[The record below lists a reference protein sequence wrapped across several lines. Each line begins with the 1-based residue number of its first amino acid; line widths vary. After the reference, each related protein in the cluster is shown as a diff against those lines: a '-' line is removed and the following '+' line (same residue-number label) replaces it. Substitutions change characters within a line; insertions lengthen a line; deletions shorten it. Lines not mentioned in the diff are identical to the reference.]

1 MSDNNDNN
9 DTNDNWDTN
18 DSTDEIKMKMV
29 LLTIIN
35 SNDTEF
41 LKW

>member
-9 DTNDNWDTN
+9 DTNDNWETN